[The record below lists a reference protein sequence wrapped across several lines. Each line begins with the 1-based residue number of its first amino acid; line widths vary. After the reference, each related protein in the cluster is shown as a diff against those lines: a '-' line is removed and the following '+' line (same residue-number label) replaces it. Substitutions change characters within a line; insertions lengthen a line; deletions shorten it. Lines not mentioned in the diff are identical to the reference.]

1 MENGSQIPHV
11 FVLFFSAQPY
21 VKFAHMGVEQ
31 IIQTIAQYSTHEENL
46 EIMTAHKQAHTS
58 DC

>member
-1 MENGSQIPHV
+1 
-11 FVLFFSAQPY
+11 
-21 VKFAHMGVEQ
+21 MGVEQ
-31 IIQTIAQYSTHEENL
+31 IIQTIVHYSTHKGNL